1 MFMHFSCMR
10 LFLSFLF
17 FVICCDVLSLSLSLS
32 LSWINCVWHPKH
44 VSLLWLRTFL
54 VPGLLLLLI
63 LFPLLTFCS
72 MMRMPKRTSWRTFR
86 NVAFI
91 RSIMLFCQTSPKIL
105 SPPSL
110 RLEAGN
116 LYLRVSWGVPSCLY
130 RSFTPIYTVL
140 IPLYL
145 GLPRHFEV
153 HVS

>member
-17 FVICCDVLSLSLSLS
+17 FVICCDVLSLSLS

-110 RLEAGN
+110 RLEARN

-153 HVS
+153 NVS